1 MAASDR
7 NLVNSAIRA
16 YAVMTKQLCQFRIV
30 FQRIIC
36 KRISSKP
43 IYGTDIPIL
52 VLSAGTTQNST
63 SWFGIPNDLNL
74 FGTEVAPLTII
85 VTIIVIIVG
94 FSVAHFA
101 RKITAKYFGGR
112 LQPATRRTMGRLVY
126 YVVIAIALF
135 SALGVS
141 GLDLSG
147 VFFAGG
153 IAGIVIGFATQ
164 SLFSNLISGIFLQID
179 KPMKIG
185 DPVLIT
191 GKLPDV
197 AGVVVE
203 ITTLSSRLRMFDG
216 TYVRLP
222 NSDVF
227 LSEIR
232 NYSGAVARR
241 IELSLE
247 VAYREDVGKVVGII
261 RESLANTPLVLVEP
275 EPDVYVDALGDSG
288 LIVNVWCWIPYSV
301 WFDMKKQLVQQL
313 KTELDRNAIELPFP
327 QRVVHLIPAGQTS
340 TKNSTSATRDK
351 KIGEKQNFD
360 E

>member
-1 MAASDR
+1 M
-7 NLVNSAIRA
+7 
-16 YAVMTKQLCQFRIV
+16 
-30 FQRIIC
+30 
-36 KRISSKP
+36 
-43 IYGTDIPIL
+43 
-52 VLSAGTTQNST
+52 T
-63 SWFGIPNDLNL
+63 SWFGISDRLNL

-85 VTIIVIIVG
+85 LTIIIIIVG
-94 FSVAHFA
+94 FSIAHFA
-101 RKITAKYFGGR
+101 RIITTKYFGGR
-112 LQPATRRTMGRLVY
+112 LPADTRKTMGRLVY
-126 YVVIAIALF
+126 YVIIAVALL
-135 SALGVS
+135 SALGIS

-147 VFFAGG
+147 VFLAGG

-164 SLFSNLISGIFLQID
+164 SLFSNLISGIFLQLD

-232 NYSGAVARR
+232 NYSGAAARR
-241 IELSLE
+241 VELSLG
-247 VAYREDVGKVVGII
+247 VAYKENLGEVISII
-261 RESLANTPLVLVEP
+261 RESIARTPMVLVEP
-275 EPDVYVDALGDSG
+275 EPDIYVDSLGDSAVV
-288 LIVNVWCWIPYSV
+288 VNVWCWIPFTV
-301 WFDMKKQLVQQL
+301 WFDMKKQLIEQL
-313 KTELDRNAIELPFP
+313 KAELDRNEIELPFP
-327 QRVVHLIPAGQTS
+327 QRVVHLLASGKKNAGSEDPLQ
-340 TKNSTSATRDK
+340 SANMKD
-351 KIGEKQNFD
+351 KQNFD